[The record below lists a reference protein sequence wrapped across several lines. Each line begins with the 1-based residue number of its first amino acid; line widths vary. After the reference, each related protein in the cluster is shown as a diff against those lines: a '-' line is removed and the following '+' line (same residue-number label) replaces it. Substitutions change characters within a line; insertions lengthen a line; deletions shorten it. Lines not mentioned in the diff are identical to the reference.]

1 MAAKKKV
8 AVGSASRQAAYT
20 ARNRA
25 KLLVSAQ
32 QVLAEI
38 GPSATIEQISEI
50 AEVSPTTVYKYFEN
64 KEILFSEA
72 MAQAWR
78 EWVIW
83 SYNGVPP
90 GQSLE
95 AFVNSSRKLFWIKQ
109 THPQFAKILQ
119 NSLGNPSSIIAATR
133 ESGIHSFR
141 MLAEA
146 GEISNKDLEK
156 RHLLASWGL
165 AGIMTAV
172 HVTEEFSP
180 TEAEAALAILMSTW
194 GVSEAKIKKLMGQPL
209 VFAPV
214 K

>member
-8 AVGSASRQAAYT
+8 AKGSPSRQAAYT

-64 KEILFSEA
+64 KETLFSEA
-72 MAQAWR
+72 MAQAWGD
-78 EWVIW
+78 WVIW
-83 SYNGVPP
+83 SYNGVPA

-119 NSLGNPSSIIAATR
+119 NSLENPSSIISATR
-133 ESGIHSFR
+133 ESGLHSFR

-146 GEISNKDLEK
+146 GEISNKDIEK
-156 RHLLASWGL
+156 RHLLAAWGL
-165 AGIMTAV
+165 AGIMNAV

-194 GVSEAKIKKLMGQPL
+194 GVSEAKIKKLMAQPL

>member
-1 MAAKKKV
+1 MGTKKQVAKEP
-8 AVGSASRQAAYT
+8 ASRQAAYT
-20 ARNRA
+20 ARNRS
-25 KLLVSAQ
+25 KLLISAQ
-32 QVLAEI
+32 RVLAEI

-119 NSLGNPSSIIAATR
+119 NSLGNPSSIIAANR

-156 RHLLASWGL
+156 RLLLAAWGL

-180 TEAEAALAILMSTW
+180 TEAEAALAILMSSW
-194 GVSEAKIKKLMGQPL
+194 GVSEAKIKKVMSQPL
-209 VFAPV
+209 VFDSV

>member
-8 AVGSASRQAAYT
+8 AEGSPSRQAAYT

-25 KLLVSAQ
+25 NLLVSAQ
-32 QVLAEI
+32 RVLAEI

-50 AEVSPTTVYKYFEN
+50 AGVSPTTVYKYFEN
-64 KEILFSEA
+64 KETLFSEA

-95 AFVNSSRKLFWIKQ
+95 TFVNSSRKLFWIKQ

-146 GEISNKDLEK
+146 GVISNKDIEK
-156 RHLLASWGL
+156 RHLLAAWGL
-165 AGIMTAV
+165 AGIMNAV

-194 GVSEAKIKKLMGQPL
+194 GVSEAKIRKLMAQPL

>member
-8 AVGSASRQAAYT
+8 AKGSPSRQAAYT

-25 KLLVSAQ
+25 NLLVSAQ
-32 QVLAEI
+32 RVLAEI

-64 KEILFSEA
+64 KETLFSEA
-72 MAQAWR
+72 MAQAWGD
-78 EWVIW
+78 WVIW

-95 AFVNSSRKLFWIKQ
+95 AFVHSSRKLFWIKQ

-119 NSLGNPSSIIAATR
+119 NSLGNPSSIISATR
-133 ESGIHSFR
+133 ESGLHSFR

-156 RHLLASWGL
+156 RHLLAAWGL
-165 AGIMTAV
+165 AGIMNAV

-194 GVSEAKIKKLMGQPL
+194 GVSEAKIKKLMAQPL